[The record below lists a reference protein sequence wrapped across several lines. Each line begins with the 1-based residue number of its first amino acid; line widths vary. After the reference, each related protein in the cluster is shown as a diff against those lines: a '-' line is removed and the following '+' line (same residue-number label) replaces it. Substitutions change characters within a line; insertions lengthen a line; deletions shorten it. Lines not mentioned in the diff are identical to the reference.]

1 MNRAELFQM
10 KKGISLS
17 KIESVTEKIYRT
29 MCEEE
34 ITLIE
39 ARKILAE
46 LGCIINEAEKRSPNT
61 LLSEIP
67 KPYQIERRS
76 RESKEQQ
83 EVQGGGRIENGRI
96 IQDSR

>member
-1 MNRAELFQM
+1 MDRAEFFQM

-17 KIESVTEKIYRT
+17 KIEGVTEKIYRT
-29 MCEEE
+29 MCEEG

-39 ARKILAE
+39 AKKILAK

-67 KPYQIERRS
+67 NTRQFQNFP
-76 RESKEQQ
+76 
-83 EVQGGGRIENGRI
+83 
-96 IQDSR
+96 